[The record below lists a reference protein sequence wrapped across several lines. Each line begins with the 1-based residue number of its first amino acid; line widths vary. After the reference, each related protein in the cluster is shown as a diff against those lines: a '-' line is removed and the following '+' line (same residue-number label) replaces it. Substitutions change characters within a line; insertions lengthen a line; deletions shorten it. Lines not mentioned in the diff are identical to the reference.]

1 MVITFMYFS
10 ILRF

>member
-1 MVITFMYFS
+1 VVISVMYFS

>member
-1 MVITFMYFS
+1 MVNNFMYFS